1 MRKSIFVA
9 QMLLAS
15 SLAYASH
22 AQAET
27 PSPEMLANT
36 CVGCHGANGNS
47 IGPATP
53 SIAGMGAEYFVQSM
67 EEFQSG
73 ERPNSIMSRI
83 AKGYSSEEITAMSTY
98 FAAQTYVPAKQES
111 DDAMAGNGAK
121 LHDKY
126 CEKCH
131 ADVGT
136 DSEDESGYLSG
147 QWGPYLQYSL
157 ADFLSGDR
165 EMPKKMRIK
174 VEKLLEDHGEE
185 STADLLQFYAT
196 GATEVKP

>member
-9 QMLLAS
+9 HILLTS
-15 SLAYASH
+15 SFAYASQ

-47 IGPATP
+47 VGPATP
-53 SIAGMGAEYFVQSM
+53 SIAGMGAEYFIQSM
-67 EEFQSG
+67 EEFQSD

-83 AKGYSSEEITAMSTY
+83 AKGYSSDEIAAMSTY
-98 FAAQTYVPAKQES
+98 FAAQTYVPATQES
-111 DDAMAGNGAK
+111 DDALAGNGEK

-157 ADFLSGDR
+157 TDFVSGDR
-165 EMPKKMRIK
+165 EMSKKMRIK

-185 STADLLQFYAT
+185 SLEDLLQFYAT
-196 GATEVKP
+196 GATEVSK